1 MENIIKPKHFEWF
14 VKDPAFYKK
23 LALIALP
30 LAGQSVISFGV
41 GLSDN
46 LMVSHLG
53 ESSIGGIY
61 IANQIQGILH
71 MLLMGLGA
79 ALVILAAQYYGKGDI
94 RSVKIIISFSIY
106 IAVGV
111 GLILFLLMTFFG
123 RPVLGVLSTA
133 DSVISEGLVYMAW
146 LRWSFIIFGLTNVL
160 LSAMRC
166 AGTVNI
172 GIVATLTAF
181 FSNLLFN
188 YIFIFGKFGAPEM
201 GVAGAAF
208 ATLLSRIFEC
218 SVIVIYVL
226 RRDAKIRYRPR
237 DLMLRSKALSWDYV
251 RYGLPVIFGDIFW
264 GLGNTAK
271 AAIIGRLGESVI
283 AASSIVGNLSQLF
296 MIFIYGAAS
305 AGSLT
310 VGQVIGKNDY
320 ETAKKYAK
328 TLQLVYPAVGLV
340 SSAIMFTLRG
350 TALSIPAF
358 RALAPETMRHCLEF
372 LTIICATMIGTSYQM
387 ASLQIVR
394 AGGATHF
401 VFLNDMIFVWL
412 VMIPMALIAL
422 FVFDAPPWVIFLSI
436 NCDQILKCGVA
447 VVKINRFRWMK
458 NLTRPAV

>member
-1 MENIIKPKHFEWF
+1 MDKKHFEWF
-14 VKDPAFYKK
+14 VRDPAFYKK
-23 LALIALP
+23 LAFIALP
-30 LAGQSVISFGV
+30 LAGQSVITFGV
-41 GLSDN
+41 GLADN

-94 RSVKIIISFSIY
+94 RSVKIIISFSIF

-111 GLILFLLMTFFG
+111 GLFLFILMTFFG
-123 RPVLGVLSTA
+123 RQVLGVLSDA
-133 DSVISEGLVYMAW
+133 DSVISEGLVYMGW
-146 LRWSFIIFGLTNVL
+146 LRWAFVIFSLTNVL
-160 LSAMRC
+160 LAAMRC
-166 AGTVNI
+166 AGSVNI
-172 GIVATLTAF
+172 GIAASFTAF
-181 FSNLLFN
+181 FTNLIFN

-218 SVIVIYVL
+218 GVIVFYVM

-237 DLMLRSKALSWDYV
+237 DLLLRDKTMSWDYI

-271 AAIIGRLGESVI
+271 AAIIGRLGENVI

-296 MIFIYGAAS
+296 AIFIYGASS

-328 TLQLVYPAVGLV
+328 TLQVVYPGIGVV
-340 SSAIMFTLRG
+340 SSLIMFSLRG
-350 TALSIPAF
+350 TALSLPAF
-358 RALAPETMRHCLEF
+358 QALAPETLRHCMEF
-372 LTIICATMIGTSYQM
+372 MTILCATLIGTSYQM

-422 FVFDAPPWVIFLSI
+422 LIFEAPPWVIFLSI

-447 VVKINRFRWMK
+447 AVKINRFRWMK
-458 NLTRPAV
+458 NLTR

>member
-1 MENIIKPKHFEWF
+1 MKKKHFEWF
-14 VKDPAFYKK
+14 EKDPAFYKK
-23 LALIALP
+23 LALIAIP
-30 LAGQSVISFGV
+30 LAGQSVITFAV
-41 GLSDN
+41 GLADN

-79 ALVILAAQYYGKGDI
+79 ALVILAAQYYGRGDI

-111 GLILFLLMTFFG
+111 GLLLLILMTFFG
-123 RPVLGVLSTA
+123 RQVLSGLSDA
-133 DSVISEGLVYMAW
+133 ESVISEGLAYMAW
-146 LRWSFIIFGLTNVL
+146 LRWSFVIFGLTNVL
-160 LSAMRC
+160 LASMRC

-172 GIVATLTAF
+172 GIVAALTAF
-181 FSNLLFN
+181 FANLVFN
-188 YIFIFGKFGAPEM
+188 YIFIFGNFGAPEM
-201 GVAGAAF
+201 KVAGAAF

-218 SVIVIYVL
+218 GVIVFYVL
-226 RRDAKIRYRPR
+226 RRDVKIRYRPR
-237 DLMLRSKALSWDYV
+237 DLTLRSKTMSWDYV

-296 MIFIYGAAS
+296 TIFIYGAAS

-328 TLQLVYPAVGLV
+328 TLQIVYPCVGVL
-340 SSAIMFTLRG
+340 SAAIMFSLRG
-350 TALSIPAF
+350 TALSLPAF
-358 RALAPETMRHCLEF
+358 QALAPETMRHCMEF
-372 LTIICATMIGTSYQM
+372 ITILCVTMIGSSYQM
-387 ASLQIVR
+387 ATLQIVR

-422 FVFDAPPWVIFLSI
+422 FVFGAPPWVVFLCI
-436 NCDQILKCGVA
+436 HCDQILKCGVA

-458 NLTRPAV
+458 NLTRQTV